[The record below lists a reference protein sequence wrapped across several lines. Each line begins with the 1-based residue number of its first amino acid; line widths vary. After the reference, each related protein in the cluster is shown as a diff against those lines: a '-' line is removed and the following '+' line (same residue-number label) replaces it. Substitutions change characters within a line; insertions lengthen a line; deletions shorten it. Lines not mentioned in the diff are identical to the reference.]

1 MFNVAAWL
9 FVRTGQERVGHTLAW
24 IVLQGNRC
32 WGLETIW
39 MFIMPIE
46 TNINY
51 FTVEEAELYVKNKST
66 YINWGIQQ

>member
-1 MFNVAAWL
+1 
-9 FVRTGQERVGHTLAW
+9 
-24 IVLQGNRC
+24 
-32 WGLETIW
+32 

-66 YINWGIQQ
+66 YILGIQQ